1 LINLILVKV
10 FKGELSLIF
19 ELLNGLILEFKI
31 VLLSTMILDVFVLYV
46 IIGSKLKLLLDLF
59 SGMLVEILLGIL
71 NGLYVRLVLMLNIDS
86 LMVMS
91 FKLLFKLIFN
101 GLTVVN
107 RTDLLLSGVL
117 DELYIGKEFVELV
130 I

>member
-71 NGLYVRLVLMLNIDS
+71 NGLCVRLVLMLNIDS